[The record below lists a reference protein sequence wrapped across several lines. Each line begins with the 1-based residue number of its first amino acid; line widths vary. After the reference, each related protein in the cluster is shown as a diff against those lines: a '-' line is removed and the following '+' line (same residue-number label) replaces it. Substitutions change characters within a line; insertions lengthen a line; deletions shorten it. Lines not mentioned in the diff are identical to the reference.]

1 MADFILF
8 WLFDNFFRFLALLD
22 TSLSRLTELTTL
34 ICSLLL
40 DGQPDFRTNYIK
52 LITNSASKI
61 TNIQICQNLFY
72 YSKFFLPLKFHH
84 MFQFRKSNINSYT
97 PPHLS
102 HWNHLAA
109 HKHSKHSPFIH
120 LLFIFGISL
129 CTCLQLWLLYSCCQ
143 SFILLGTILF
153 VRSYL
158 YYSPCLCLLASWR
171 KNNFFLQKR
180 PIFFYPMHFILSM
193 ARRDIFQLFADFFTR
208 ESKKCVC
215 VKCAYSKP
223 TALSGSSGVTRTRG
237 TSVHVYAIGA
247 LAGGRPSECQM
258 LRSGRDMRRPRMQT
272 PGRADVNF
280 PKSYVA
286 EEWKGSIEQFFR
298 QTGANS
304 IQY

>member
-1 MADFILF
+1 MVEQSSNQYFTFSAHSFT
-8 WLFDNFFRFLALLD
+8 NFKITVNWTSFLLLLD
-22 TSLSRLTELTTL
+22 TTLSRHTELTTKKR
-34 ICSLLL
+34 SLRQN
-40 DGQPDFRTNYIK
+40 GQPNFRTNYIK

-158 YYSPCLCLLASWR
+158 YYSACLCLLASWR
-171 KNNFFLQKR
+171 K
-180 PIFFYPMHFILSM
+180 Y
-193 ARRDIFQLFADFFTR
+193 
-208 ESKKCVC
+208 
-215 VKCAYSKP
+215 
-223 TALSGSSGVTRTRG
+223 
-237 TSVHVYAIGA
+237 
-247 LAGGRPSECQM
+247 
-258 LRSGRDMRRPRMQT
+258 
-272 PGRADVNF
+272 
-280 PKSYVA
+280 
-286 EEWKGSIEQFFR
+286 
-298 QTGANS
+298 
-304 IQY
+304 